1 MLTNSAGNDT
11 PWINAKATRQATNAA
26 NSRKLSGRR
35 RFVDPTTCERDYKA
49 DEIEFMA
56 AMQEYK
62 RTSGRTFPTW
72 SEVLNVVKDM
82 GYERAGGV
90 GSRPATA

>member
-1 MLTNSAGNDT
+1 MPINTSPDDT
-11 PWINAKATRQATNAA
+11 PWINAKATRQATKASNA
-26 NSRKLSGRR
+26 SKLSGRR